1 VRLIMFGVLLL
12 CGLLLVGCDQQSVQG
27 NQSPRVERAH
37 LVELHQV
44 TEDVVKLDRVRTGTL
59 RATVRYRLFIQ
70 EEGQIADLPWY
81 PGDRVTKG
89 DLLIALDDSL
99 LRSQIARSRAELQRA
114 ERDLERVRSL
124 SQRNLVSVEELQRR
138 ETELEIARSELA
150 ILTTRLGYTR
160 MSAPFS
166 GVVTERLSEPGN
178 FAAKNTHLLTVIDPT
193 SLVVDLQLSEQVF
206 THLQLGDSVS
216 IQLDALGPQSFAGKI
231 TRIYPEVDPL
241 TRRGQIEIQPD
252 PIPVGALPGQLA
264 RVSLSARLQQRIMIP
279 FSALRYDQ
287 GEYVYLMNAQQ
298 QIEKREVTTGVRVAD
313 RIEVLNGLEADD
325 QIVIRGFMGITE
337 GKAVQPVIPLAERE
351 S

>member
-1 VRLIMFGVLLL
+1 MRLIMFGILLL
-12 CGLLLVGCDQQSVQG
+12 CGLLVGCDQQAVQG
-27 NQSPRVERAH
+27 NPSPQVERAH

-81 PGDRVTKG
+81 PGDHVTRG
-89 DLLIALDDSL
+89 DLLVAMDDSL
-99 LRSQIARSRAELQRA
+99 LRSQIVRSRAELQRA

-193 SLVVDLQLSEQVF
+193 SLVVDLKLSEQVF
-206 THLQLGDSVS
+206 THLQQGDRVD
-216 IQLDALGPQSFAGKI
+216 IQLDALGSQSFVGKI

-252 PIPVGALPGQLA
+252 PIPEGALPGQLA
-264 RVSLSARLQQRIMIP
+264 RVSLSARLQERIMIP

-298 QIEKREVTTGVRVAD
+298 QIEKREVITGVRVAD

-325 QIVIRGFMGITE
+325 QVVIRGFMGLTE
-337 GKAVQPVIPLAERE
+337 GKTVQPVTPLVERE
-351 S
+351 A